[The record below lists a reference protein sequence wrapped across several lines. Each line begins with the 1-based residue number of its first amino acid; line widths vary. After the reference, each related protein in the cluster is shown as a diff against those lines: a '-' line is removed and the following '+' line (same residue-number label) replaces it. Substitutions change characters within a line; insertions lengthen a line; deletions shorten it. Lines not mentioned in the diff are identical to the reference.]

1 MTQERP
7 VTVGFGVIK
16 EKTEPLSGYWGHTA
30 TLRLS
35 TFHTSLCFQVMN
47 RHSQNIG
54 KT

>member
-7 VTVGFGVIK
+7 VTVGFEIIK
-16 EKTEPLSGYWGHTA
+16 EKTEPLSGYWT